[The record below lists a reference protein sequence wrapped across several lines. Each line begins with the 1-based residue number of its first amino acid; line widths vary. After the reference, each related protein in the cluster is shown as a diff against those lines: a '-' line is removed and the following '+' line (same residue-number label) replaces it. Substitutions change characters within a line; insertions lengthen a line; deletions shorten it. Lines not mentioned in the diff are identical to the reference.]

1 MTPPDQST
9 TSLIQECIRI
19 KLEQLRLAKSQ
30 SASSSVSPFNLPTS
44 ANRSPSSSSP
54 AKSTHQYYL
63 ISKSFTSPTHI
74 VPLIYDRQVML
85 ECLYTKD
92 STTYGTVR
100 VHNCAYDKRVFARV
114 TEDEWTSSYDIQ
126 AWHSMNYPDD
136 NTDTFTFEIRLGK
149 SHAANAQVPKQIYFA
164 ICLQA
169 MYQEFWD
176 NNLGWNFCLDLVER
190 YVLRAV
196 DVSGGVAHRTD
207 LSFME
212 SRYDMACH

>member
-1 MTPPDQST
+1 
-9 TSLIQECIRI
+9 
-19 KLEQLRLAKSQ
+19 
-30 SASSSVSPFNLPTS
+30 
-44 ANRSPSSSSP
+44 
-54 AKSTHQYYL
+54 
-63 ISKSFTSPTHI
+63 
-74 VPLIYDRQVML
+74 ML

-149 SHAANAQVPKQIYFA
+149 YHAANAQVPKQIYFA